1 MLKGHKQLRKG
12 RVSIRGQ
19 IYHVILNI
27 QLEVQPLSFESQVL
41 LCRLTI
47 NDSVLHKSEILAYV
61 VMPDHVHLL
70 IKLDSEITL
79 SQFVQRYKSFA
90 TKSAR
95 ELGLEFQSLWQ
106 KGFYDRAIRREDD
119 IQGVARYIVAN
130 PIRAGLVK
138 SIRQY
143 PFWNAIWL

>member
-1 MLKGHKQLRKG
+1 LLKGHKQLRKG
-12 RVSIRGQ
+12 RVSICGQ

-27 QLEVQPLSFESQVL
+27 QQEVQPLSFEAQVL

-47 NDSVLHKSEILAYV
+47 NESILHKSEILAYV

-70 IKLDSEITL
+70 IKLDGEITL

-90 TKSAR
+90 TRFSKDI
-95 ELGLEFQSLWQ
+95 GLASQGLWQ
-106 KGFYDRAIRREDD
+106 KGFYDRAIRREED
-119 IQGVARYIVAN
+119 IQSVARYIVAN
-130 PIRAGLVK
+130 PIRTGLVK
-138 SIRQY
+138 SVRQY